1 MFNLTCSMKFLSPEL
16 RLLNIC
22 VSLAIRPSME
32 YCMSGLEI
40 LAATGICQINNENGY
55 VDC

>member
-40 LAATGICQINNENGY
+40 LAATWICQINNENGC
-55 VDC
+55 VDS